1 MPYILEAACLCNTG
15 KVRKNNEDNFFFD
28 GRCLPPENDGLKQP
42 ITMESPAGSG
52 LCVAVFDGMGGEN
65 FGEVASF
72 AAAKCMQQM
81 QSTKER
87 HVSVREYLNGM
98 CLKINEAVIAKQREL
113 LTERMGSTMVALYFS
128 KKQVHAC
135 NLGDSRAYRLRG
147 GTFLQ
152 LSEDHVEKREGKKKN
167 PLTQHLGISPDD
179 FLIEPY
185 IARGELRQGD
195 QYLLCSDG
203 LTDMLTNPE
212 IEEIMTNAPS
222 AEECAQRLVSA
233 AVDKGGRDNVTVIVC
248 RISGADEETP
258 VDETTAFTA
267 AGWTETPKP
276 KAGKQR
282 MLAFLIAAAAIIML
296 VILGFFTIHSW
307 RAATCTEPEICKIC
321 GKTRGDPLGHMWED
335 WTTVKEASCTEE
347 GLRRRICANDPA
359 HIETEPIPASGHT
372 WKDATCTEPS
382 TCTICGK
389 ESDGPI
395 GHDWSDPVYSWSPD
409 NSSVT
414 AKRVCRHDANHV
426 EEETAETDGVIA
438 AAATCTTNGQTTYTA
453 VFRNEAF
460 ATQTRTVENIPA
472 KGHEWGTVSYTWS
485 PDDSS
490 VTAKRVCR
498 HDASH
503 VEEETVNTNAEVSA
517 PATCTTNGQTTYT
530 AVFTNSVFEAQA
542 KTVDNIA
549 ATGHAWGEASY
560 SWSEDNRT
568 VTAKRICE
576 NDPNHVEEETVRTVG
591 VITTMASCT
600 TKGKTT
606 YSAKFSNDAFSVQT
620 KTLEDIPA
628 TGHIW
633 DEIMPEHR
641 KQCVICKQF
650 APSEYDI
657 IHAKGKIIRPAS
669 ESYLE
674 IAEEKTV
681 RSELG
686 HSIYVYWS
694 PDGRPEHMI
703 KDQYLYENETVQ
715 VLARQGNMSCVLFQ
729 DQYGD
734 VWARWV
740 YSDYLE

>member
-1 MPYILEAACLCNTG
+1 
-15 KVRKNNEDNFFFD
+15 
-28 GRCLPPENDGLKQP
+28 
-42 ITMESPAGSG
+42 
-52 LCVAVFDGMGGEN
+52 
-65 FGEVASF
+65 
-72 AAAKCMQQM
+72 
-81 QSTKER
+81 
-87 HVSVREYLNGM
+87 
-98 CLKINEAVIAKQREL
+98 
-113 LTERMGSTMVALYFS
+113 
-128 KKQVHAC
+128 
-135 NLGDSRAYRLRG
+135 
-147 GTFLQ
+147 
-152 LSEDHVEKREGKKKN
+152 
-167 PLTQHLGISPDD
+167 
-179 FLIEPY
+179 
-185 IARGELRQGD
+185 
-195 QYLLCSDG
+195 
-203 LTDMLTNPE
+203 
-212 IEEIMTNAPS
+212 
-222 AEECAQRLVSA
+222 
-233 AVDKGGRDNVTVIVC
+233 
-248 RISGADEETP
+248 
-258 VDETTAFTA
+258 
-267 AGWTETPKP
+267 
-276 KAGKQR
+276 
-282 MLAFLIAAAAIIML
+282 
-296 VILGFFTIHSW
+296 
-307 RAATCTEPEICKIC
+307 
-321 GKTRGDPLGHMWED
+321 
-335 WTTVKEASCTEE
+335 
-347 GLRRRICANDPA
+347 
-359 HIETEPIPASGHT
+359 
-372 WKDATCTEPS
+372 
-382 TCTICGK
+382 
-389 ESDGPI
+389 
-395 GHDWSDPVYSWSPD
+395 
-409 NSSVT
+409 
-414 AKRVCRHDANHV
+414 V

-560 SWSEDNRT
+560 RWSEDNRT

>member
-1 MPYILEAACLCNTG
+1 MAYIIEAACLCNTG
-15 KVRKNNEDNFFFD
+15 KVRKNNEDNFYFD
-28 GRCLPPENDGLKQP
+28 GRCLQAENNGLEQA
-42 ITMESPAGSG
+42 ITMQKPLEPG

-65 FGEVASF
+65 FGEIASY
-72 AAAKCMQQM
+72 AAAECMQ
-81 QSTKER
+81 KLLKHRER
-87 HVSVREYLNGM
+87 HASEREYLNGI
-98 CLKINEAVIAKQREL
+98 CVTINNAVLKKQREL
-113 LTERMGSTMVALYFS
+113 LTERMGSTLVALYFT
-128 KKQVHAC
+128 QRHLYAC
-135 NLGDSRAYRLRG
+135 NLGDSRAYRLRDG
-147 GTFLQ
+147 ALLQ

-179 FLIEPY
+179 FLIEPH
-185 IARGELRQGD
+185 IAKDEMKPGD

-203 LTDMLTNPE
+203 LTDMLTNLE
-212 IEEIMTNAPS
+212 IDEIMTSAPS
-222 AEECAQRLVSA
+222 AKECAERLVEA
-233 AVDKGGRDNVTVIVC
+233 ALEKGGRDNVTVIVC
-248 RISGADEETP
+248 RISAAD
-258 VDETTAFTA
+258 
-267 AGWTETPKP
+267 TEAPADRTEACIANFQNKPDMPKGQQP
-276 KAGKQR
+276 RK
-282 MLAFLIAAAAIIML
+282 LLILLCAAAAILIF
-296 VILGFFTIHSW
+296 VLGFFLIHRW
-307 RAATCTEPEICKIC
+307 NPATCDEPEICKIC
-321 GKTRGDPLGHMWED
+321 GKTRGEALGHSWGD
-335 WTTVKEASCTEE
+335 WTTVTEASCTEE
-347 GLRRRICANDPA
+347 GLRQRICANDPS
-359 HIETEPIPASGHT
+359 HMEKEPIPAKGHT

-382 TCTICGK
+382 VCKVCGLK
-389 ESDGPI
+389 SEGPI
-395 GHDWSDPVYSWSPD
+395 GHDWGEPTYEWSND
-409 NSSVT
+409 CSMAT
-414 AKRVCRHDANHV
+414 AKRVCRHESSHV
-426 EEETAETDGVIA
+426 EEETVKATSEVTTS
-438 AAATCTTNGQTTYTA
+438 ATCTTIGETTYTA

-542 KTVDNIA
+542 KTVDSIA

-633 DEIMPEHR
+633 VEIMPEHR

-694 PDGRPEHMI
+694 PDGMPEHRVEN
-703 KDQYLYENETVQ
+703 QYLYENETVQ

-734 VWARWV
+734 VWASWV